1 MTYLLPG
8 MRLMSFDV
16 TAQQMNV
23 RIAITGIA
31 NATGIKGSAWFP
43 LTKKLAIG
51 ARKNICIRYIPNES
65 LEMPVMIAGAF
76 V

>member
-8 MRLMSFDV
+8 MRLMSFDI

-31 NATGIKGSAWFP
+31 NATGINGSA
-43 LTKKLAIG
+43 
-51 ARKNICIRYIPNES
+51 
-65 LEMPVMIAGAF
+65 
-76 V
+76 